1 MGIGLIDIEEG
12 SLMYEYK
19 VVTQKDRVF
28 GGKFNPELVQSGL
41 NAFAAEGW
49 RVLEAV
55 TTTFP
60 GFSGT
65 REELVFIL
73 EREVD

>member
-1 MGIGLIDIEEG
+1 
-12 SLMYEYK
+12 MYEYK
-19 VVTQKDRVF
+19 VVTEKDRVF
-28 GGKFNPELVQSGL
+28 GGKFNPELLQGGL

-55 TTTFP
+55 TATFL
-60 GFSGT
+60 GLLGT

-73 EREVD
+73 ERKVE

>member
-1 MGIGLIDIEEG
+1 
-12 SLMYEYK
+12 MYEYK
-19 VVTQKDRVF
+19 VVTQKDGVF

-60 GFSGT
+60 GMFSE

-73 EREVD
+73 ERKID